1 MKNSL
6 ENFNYFKYLF
16 LVFLITAEVF
26 SELTLK
32 EIINEFPLLNELFP
46 LINELGLRD
55 YIDNRGN

>member
-6 ENFNYFKYLF
+6 ENFNYFIYLF

-32 EIINEFPLLNELFP
+32 EIIYEFPLLSELFP

-55 YIDNRGN
+55 YIDNRDN

>member
-6 ENFNYFKYLF
+6 ENFNYFIYLF

-32 EIINEFPLLNELFP
+32 EIIYEFPP
-46 LINELGLRD
+46 LSE
-55 YIDNRGN
+55 